1 MADALDLLTLAE
13 AKTAVNLTGATTY
26 DVELA
31 AWVTAVARRLDKAVG
46 PVVQRTVTAEL
57 HDGGH
62 EYVYTVLYPVT
73 SFTTVKEYAD
83 TTLTTLTRETNVTKP
98 DSAYLIEPYKA
109 DPTLFSG
116 KVRRR
121 GGGSDVCFATGD
133 QNVELTYV
141 AGRAASTSA
150 VDELFK
156 NAARLFLQHLWNAN
170 RPSTGQMNEFEIPQ
184 ANWPRFA
191 VPNAVKELLADF
203 WQGTARL
210 G

>member
-13 AKTAVNLTGATTY
+13 AKTAVNQSGVTTY

-31 AWVTAVARRLDKAVG
+31 AWVTGVSRRLDKAVG

-57 HDGGH
+57 QDGGREH
-62 EYVYTVLYPVT
+62 VFTNLYPVT
-73 SFTTVKEYAD
+73 SFTTVKEYVD
-83 TTLTTLTRETNVTKP
+83 TTSTTLTRETNATKP
-98 DSAYLIEPYKA
+98 DSAYLIEPYAA

-121 GGGSDVCFATGD
+121 GGGSDVCFAVGAR
-133 QNVELTYV
+133 NVELTYV
-141 AGRAASTSA
+141 AGRSASTSA

-156 NAARLFLQHLWNAN
+156 TAARLFIQHLWNAN
-170 RPSTGQMNEFEIPQ
+170 RPSTGSVGEFEIPQ

-191 VPNAVKELLADF
+191 VPNAVKELLTDF
-203 WQGTARL
+203 WQSDARI